1 MANLINT
8 DKFVICRNGSYYS
21 ANYSTVIDG
30 LAPTLAKQG
39 DEVSGELGVMY
50 PGNTMTYNEKTGEL
64 NVLFPDSLNFVGQIT
79 QDYQSNP
86 GSYSSGDFFIVVPDP
101 DLYPDG
107 TLTLFESDYPGVSS
121 TEYYSVKTTDNGT
134 NYRGKTGRINNF
146 GDGVYT
152 SCVNLTNPEVASG
165 LSFNAAI
172 SDGYLQSTDFSI
184 LNGGFGYEVDDIIE
198 LRQLD
203 PLFSNSSSC
212 VKITS
217 VDGSKSVTGFQFCD
231 IDGGDLD
238 DLLSLGG
245 NYFASTDSVSYSK
258 SVATLPRNST
268 VVGTGLLLDISM
280 QLGEVVSVQLSPYSV
295 HTGFKTGDRL
305 FIYNPAI
312 GNFGDAVI
320 EIEIDEDDKEDKTF
334 KVSFNDKIIYSTRIA
349 ENEVTDS
356 SGTNSSGWVHVKDST
371 GKVTITNIKT
381 PVLTVSDDYYNPHIA
396 MEDSGR
402 SPTDT
407 NEFQLYIKNAK
418 AIINGDGALDEFNS
432 HSGFITPAEKLKLE
446 SLPDVVGIVTSL
458 STNLKTNTYTGQ
470 LYSDVVLTETDGNYT
485 IQLNKAGAGKH
496 GLVEISSNDT
506 IKDSIIERLQGLD
519 QNKTN
524 NVTRVPNVEQVANNF
539 TPLNLFLLPSY

>member
-50 PGNTMTYNEKTGEL
+50 PGNTMTYNENTGEL

-79 QDYQSNP
+79 QDYQPNP
-86 GSYSSGDFFIVVPDP
+86 GSYSSGDFFIVVPESSN
-101 DLYPDG
+101 G
-107 TLTLFESDYPGVSS
+107 ELTLFESDYPGVSS
-121 TEYYSVKTTDNGT
+121 TEYYSVKTTNRGT

-165 LSFNAAI
+165 LRFNAAI

-184 LNGGFGYEVDDIIE
+184 LSGGFGYEVDDIIE
-198 LRQLD
+198 LKQLD
-203 PLFSNSSSC
+203 PLFNYSSSH

-217 VDGSKSVTGFQFCD
+217 VDGSKSVTGFKFCD
-231 IDGGDLD
+231 SEGEDLD
-238 DLLSLGG
+238 DLSSLGG

-258 SVATLPRNST
+258 SVATTPRNGT
-268 VVGTGLLLDISM
+268 VIGTGLILDIDM
-280 QLGEVVSVQLSPYSV
+280 QLGEIVNVQLSPYSV
-295 HTGFKTGDRL
+295 HTGFQTGDRL
-305 FIYNPAI
+305 YVYNPVI

-320 EIEIDEDDKEDKTF
+320 EIEIDEDDRQDKTF
-334 KVSFNDKIIYSTRIA
+334 KVSFNDKIIYSTRITEGGA
-349 ENEVTDS
+349 TT
-356 SGTNSSGWVHVKDST
+356 GSGWVHVKDST
-371 GKVTITNIKT
+371 GKVTITDIQT
-381 PVLTVSDDYYNPHIA
+381 PVLTVSDDYYNPHLA
-396 MEDSGR
+396 MEYGR
-402 SPTDT
+402 SST
-407 NEFQLYIKNAK
+407 NTNIFQISVKNAK
-418 AIINGDGALDEFNS
+418 AIVNDTGDLDEFNS
-432 HSGFITPAEKLKLE
+432 HSGFITPGEKLKLE

-470 LYSDVVLTETDGNYT
+470 LYSDVVLTETEGNYT
-485 IQLNKAGAGKH
+485 IQLNKSGVGKH
-496 GLVEISSNDT
+496 GLVEISSDNT
-506 IKDSIIERLQGLD
+506 IKYSIVERLQGLD
-519 QNKTN
+519 QNKIN